1 MRYKITAITTIC
13 FILVLTAF
21 TGSYAQEGKYEK
33 NTLSITGQGKITA
46 SPDKASISIA
56 VESRSDTAEGA
67 VKDNSVKTN
76 KVMEVIKAGLGED
89 DKVSTAGYNLSPV
102 YEYNNETKKSE
113 FKGYTASN
121 QIIVETHNLNDLG
134 KLIDSVAQA
143 GSNRIDSLIFDTT
156 EREAYRKQAL
166 EKAVKDAR
174 ATAETVA
181 GAAGVKIVK
190 ILSIRPTSDMPM
202 PVYSDYAIRGKMA
215 YAEAAPPPPPIE
227 PGELT
232 VKTSVNIVFEIE

>member
-1 MRYKITAITTIC
+1 MRFKITAVAAIC

-21 TGSYAQEGKYEK
+21 SSTYAQNGKYEK
-33 NTLSITGQGKITA
+33 NTLSITGQGKVTA
-46 SPDKASISIA
+46 NPDKASISIA
-56 VESRSDTAEGA
+56 VDSRSDTAEGA
-67 VKDNSVKTN
+67 VKDNSEKTN
-76 KVMEVIKAGLGED
+76 KVMEVIKAGLGEK
-89 DKVSTAGYNLSPV
+89 DKISTAGYTLSPV

-143 GSNRIDSLIFDTT
+143 GSNRIDSLSFDTT
-156 EREAYRKQAL
+156 EKDAYRKRAL
-166 EKAVKDAR
+166 ELAVKDAK

-190 ILSIRPTSDMPM
+190 ILSIRPTSEIPM
-202 PVYSDYAIRGKMA
+202 PVYRDYAIRGKAA

-232 VKTSVNIVFEIE
+232 VNASVTMVFEIQ